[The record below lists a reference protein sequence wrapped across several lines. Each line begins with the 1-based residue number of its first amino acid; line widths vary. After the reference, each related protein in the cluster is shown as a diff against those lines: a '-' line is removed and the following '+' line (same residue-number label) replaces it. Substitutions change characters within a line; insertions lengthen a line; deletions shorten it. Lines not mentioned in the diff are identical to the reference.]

1 MSQLVLPVGV
11 TGLTVNGKTPP
22 PVPADASSVGV
33 RFNNCQENTHT
44 RRRLVYNT
52 RGISHQHT
60 PEERTTAGSACA
72 SPFAPCRA
80 HPRPP
85 AASHALIG
93 SSPECSRCTTQVK
106 GHGLSGV
113 KRTRLLSPQTERV
126 SPFPVM
132 QLEVGCT
139 RRKSILLQRA
149 GRTAA
154 NT

>member
-1 MSQLVLPVGV
+1 MVKHPLQYLQMHRRWAS
-11 TGLTVNGKTPP
+11 GLTI
-22 PVPADASSVGV
+22 A
-33 RFNNCQENTHT
+33 RRTHT

-60 PEERTTAGSACA
+60 PEERTTAGLHALLRSLPAGLTLA
-72 SPFAPCRA
+72 
-80 HPRPP
+80 P

-93 SSPECSRCTTQVK
+93 SSPECSRCTTLQRSRLK
-106 GHGLSGV
+106 RV

-139 RRKSILLQRA
+139 QWKSILLQRA